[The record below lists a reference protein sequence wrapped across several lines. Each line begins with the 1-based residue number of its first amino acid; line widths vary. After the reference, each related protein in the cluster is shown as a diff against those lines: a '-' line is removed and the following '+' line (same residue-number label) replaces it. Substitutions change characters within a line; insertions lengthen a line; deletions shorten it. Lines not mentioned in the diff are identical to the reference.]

1 MDICEGLRKVVLE
14 DIAGK
19 RNTVYKAYI
28 YIYIY
33 IYIFTESK

>member
-1 MDICEGLRKVVLE
+1 MVLE

-19 RNTVYKAYI
+19 RNIVYKAYI

-33 IYIFTESK
+33 SQIANSMGSV